1 MAVRIEYRLD
11 DDGWADCDLAIGSS
25 TTTVEASY
33 IGDALRELVEA
44 TLAVIEGSPHAVAC
58 FFDEPREC
66 RFVLEPQGDQ
76 IRVRIL
82 QFAETF
88 SEEPDGAGTVRLD
101 AICALRE
108 FASVILTATR
118 AVLDTHGLQG
128 YREKWRHE
136 FPWDTVYR
144 LDNALQRANI

>member
-44 TLAVIEGSPHAVAC
+44 TLA
-58 FFDEPREC
+58 
-66 RFVLEPQGDQ
+66 
-76 IRVRIL
+76 
-82 QFAETF
+82 
-88 SEEPDGAGTVRLD
+88 
-101 AICALRE
+101 
-108 FASVILTATR
+108 SVILTATR